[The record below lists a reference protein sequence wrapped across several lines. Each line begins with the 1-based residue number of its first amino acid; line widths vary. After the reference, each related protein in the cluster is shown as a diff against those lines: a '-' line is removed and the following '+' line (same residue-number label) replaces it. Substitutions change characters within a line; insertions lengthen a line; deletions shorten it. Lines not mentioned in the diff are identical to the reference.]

1 MSAALT
7 RAPIQIVQSAWKRI
21 APLELADNSWDNVG
35 VMIEAPFP
43 KKDARK
49 VLLTI
54 ESVFQLL
61 EAAFLTI
68 DVCKEALAMPDCSLV
83 VSYHPP
89 IFSGLKSLTMGNP
102 LQASL
107 LKLAASG
114 ISVFSPHTSLDS
126 IDGGINTWLASPFS
140 ANTSTIKPIQ
150 PKFTDSTSVPSNLCN
165 HSQAGMGR
173 LITFADDKGLELDEV
188 VTKVKQ
194 LLGLKYIQLGRPA
207 PSSPAPAK
215 IQSIAICAG
224 SGASMFKGVNA
235 DCYFTGE
242 MGHHDTLS
250 LTQKGKSVIACN
262 HTNTERPYLK
272 DVLRDWL
279 KKELDAEEAGKSWE
293 VVVSEMDQDPLEV
306 V

>member
-1 MSAALT
+1 MSATLT
-7 RAPIQIVQSAWKRI
+7 RAPIQIVQAAWKRI
-21 APLELADNSWDNVG
+21 APLELADNTWDNVG

-54 ESVFQLL
+54 D
-61 EAAFLTI
+61 LTI

-89 IFSGLKSLTMGNP
+89 IFSGLKSLTMGNT

-140 ANTSTIKPIQ
+140 ANTSTIQPIQ
-150 PKFTDSTSVPSNLCN
+150 PKFPDSSSVPSSLCN

-188 VTKVKQ
+188 IAKVKE

-207 PSSPAPAK
+207 ASSPALRK

-224 SGASMFKGVNA
+224 SGASLFKGINA

-279 KKELDAEEAGKSWE
+279 KKELDSEEAGKLWE
-293 VVVSEMDQDPLEV
+293 VVVSEMDKDPLEV